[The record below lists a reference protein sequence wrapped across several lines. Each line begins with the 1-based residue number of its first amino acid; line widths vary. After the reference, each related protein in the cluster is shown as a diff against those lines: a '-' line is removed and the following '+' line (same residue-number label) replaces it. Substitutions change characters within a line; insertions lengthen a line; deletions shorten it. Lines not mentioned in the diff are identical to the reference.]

1 MNTMVSREGDLS
13 RRVPRMT
20 SKESGSMPHKIKE
33 CMKVTIDFTIKTNT
47 RHGVVTKSPP
57 ATCTFVYGVDVQY
70 PSVEA
75 ALMNKTVGDRIRVYV
90 PPEEIFGP
98 YDPELVRELPRS
110 DYKEERLRPGKVYR
124 EMRNRSL
131 VEFLV
136 LELRDDVIVA
146 DFNDPFAGAY
156 AEFDIVI
163 TDVREASKSEL
174 RPSCNRGGTLKIQE
188 SASIH

>member
-1 MNTMVSREGDLS
+1 MMQV
-13 RRVPRMT
+13 
-20 SKESGSMPHKIKE
+20 KE
-33 CMKVTIDFTIKTNT
+33 CMKVTIDFTIKTT
-47 RHGVVTKSPP
+47 TKHGETQQSPP

-75 ALMNKTVGDRIRVYV
+75 ALMNKKVGDRVQVYV

-98 YDPELVRELPRS
+98 HDPELVRELPRS
-110 DYKEERLRPGKVYR
+110 DYKEERLRVGKVYR

-146 DFNDPFAGAY
+146 DFNHPNAGAS

-163 TDVREASKSEL
+163 RDIREATQEEM
-174 RPSCNRGGTLKIQE
+174 RPSCQRGGSVRSCVTTPDGLCGVDV
-188 SASIH
+188 